1 MSVMLEGLSLDR
13 ANSPDIDG
21 LCQDDEVEGD
31 EVFVLRQRAQA
42 LSDVTSSQLCRHRP
56 VLVVQRAHVIASR
69 MSHRDRNPYIS
80 DPSRR
85 FIEREKPAK
94 SSGYT
99 DIGIFRDYSYDT
111 PSAKTSHLLEGLVCY
126 KETTLLS
133 KATSGGLA
141 LVSLLESPPPATELT
156 VSHAI
161 CLRHSVLAQMGGNAV
176 IFQHMSVNRSD
187 ISHYLLHL
195 VTIWGNMT
203 GSMQPGHAPISRVN
217 QVRDSGKG
225 HQVLS
230 TSSSKLQPI
239 RGTRATRST
248 DAAGSEGLP
257 IGVSD
262 DEDDDPPTKR
272 QRTTRSAYSK
282 PSLSSTAQQDSANN
296 EDIDPS
302 IQHTDI
308 GGSCH
313 DDETEDDEVE
323 TVHEKRVVRPA
334 HKPKHLS
341 HDLLSTNDTHDTATV
356 ADDDGSEEDR
366 ENEAGEPDVSPSI
379 STSHGIEDEDAL
391 IISIENSE
399 DF

>member
-1 MSVMLEGLSLDR
+1 
-13 ANSPDIDG
+13 
-21 LCQDDEVEGD
+21 
-31 EVFVLRQRAQA
+31 
-42 LSDVTSSQLCRHRP
+42 
-56 VLVVQRAHVIASR
+56 
-69 MSHRDRNPYIS
+69 
-80 DPSRR
+80 
-85 FIEREKPAK
+85 
-94 SSGYT
+94 
-99 DIGIFRDYSYDT
+99 
-111 PSAKTSHLLEGLVCY
+111 
-126 KETTLLS
+126 
-133 KATSGGLA
+133 
-141 LVSLLESPPPATELT
+141 
-156 VSHAI
+156 
-161 CLRHSVLAQMGGNAV
+161 
-176 IFQHMSVNRSD
+176 
-187 ISHYLLHL
+187 
-195 VTIWGNMT
+195 MT

-302 IQHTDI
+302 IQHSETEDDEPINANKADI